1 MKLAK
6 NILGTVPV
14 LILLL
19 VTGLVHSD
27 EKTLTAA
34 EITEL
39 LTGNT
44 AIGTWP
50 TWKSSHRYRQ
60 YFGEDGSTIYAQQNE
75 RSSLGRW
82 RVNSRLNHY
91 ESWWEQ
97 SDWGAGFSII
107 SKEGVYY
114 WVSSTGSIEPQAF
127 EVLRGQQ
134 LLWPE

>member
-1 MKLAK
+1 MKLSNK
-6 NILGTVPV
+6 YLSVF
-14 LILLL
+14 L
-19 VTGLVHSD
+19 VTLLTLAAGLVHSN

-34 EITEL
+34 EISQL
-39 LTGNT
+39 LSGNT
-44 AIGTWP
+44 AIGIWP

-60 YFGEDGSTIYAQQNE
+60 YFGKDGATIYAQENE

-82 RVNSRLNHY
+82 RVNNTLNHY

-97 SDWGAGFSII
+97 SDWGAGFSIVL
-107 SKEGVYY
+107 KEGVYY

-127 EVLRGQQ
+127 EMLQGQQ